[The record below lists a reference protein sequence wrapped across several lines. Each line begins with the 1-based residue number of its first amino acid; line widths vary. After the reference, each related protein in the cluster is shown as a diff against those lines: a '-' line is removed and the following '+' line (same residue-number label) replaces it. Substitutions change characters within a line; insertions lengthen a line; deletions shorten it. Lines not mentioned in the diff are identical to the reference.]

1 MATEIERKF
10 LVINDDWKKQVY
22 KQEHYIQAYLYT
34 NDKSSTRIRICND
47 KANINIK
54 SSTIGITRA
63 EYDYELPID
72 EAKEIVENLCERP
85 FIEKMRYFVRH
96 VEHVWEIDVFA
107 RENEGLVVAEVELE
121 STIQTFEKPNW
132 AGQDVSDD
140 PKYYNVLLVT
150 TPFNTWPENQK

>member
-10 LVINDDWKKQVY
+10 LVINNDWKQQAY
-22 KQEHYIQAYLYT
+22 KQEHYIQAYLCT
-34 NDKSSTRIRICND
+34 NEKSSSRIRICND
-47 KANINIK
+47 RANLNIK

-85 FIEKMRYFVRH
+85 FIEKTRYFVKH
-96 VEHVWEIDVFA
+96 GKHVWEIDVFA
-107 RENEGLVVAEVELE
+107 RENEGLTVAEIELGSVEE
-121 STIQTFEKPNW
+121 TFDKPSW
-132 AGQDVSDD
+132 VGEDVSDD

-150 TPFNTWPENQK
+150 KPFNTWPNNQK